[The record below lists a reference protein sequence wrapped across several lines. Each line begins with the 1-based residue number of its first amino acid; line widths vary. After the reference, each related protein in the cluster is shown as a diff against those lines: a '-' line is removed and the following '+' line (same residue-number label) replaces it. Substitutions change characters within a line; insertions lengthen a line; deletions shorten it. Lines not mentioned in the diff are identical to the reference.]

1 MKKTNKYIASYSY
14 MQLSSYI
21 VYARAL
27 VKKFLR
33 TTKAP
38 VEPGEV
44 GVARDELHS
53 PQQSYEIKYVASY
66 TTEPNYTIYGCMY
79 MHACTHSRRPRAQS
93 YYRI

>member
-1 MKKTNKYIASYSY
+1 MKKTNKYIAIVTC
-14 MQLSSYI
+14 SSVAI

-53 PQQSYEIKYVASY
+53 PQKSCEIK
-66 TTEPNYTIYGCMY
+66 
-79 MHACTHSRRPRAQS
+79 
-93 YYRI
+93 